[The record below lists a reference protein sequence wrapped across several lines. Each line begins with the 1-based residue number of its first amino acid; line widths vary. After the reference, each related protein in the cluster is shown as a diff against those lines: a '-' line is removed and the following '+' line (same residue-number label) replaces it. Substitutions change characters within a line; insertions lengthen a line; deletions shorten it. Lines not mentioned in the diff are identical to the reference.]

1 MKKMA
6 CMMLMML
13 LTACAT
19 SFEKIPIKSEQI
31 TVSGINIVSNH
42 PDIIN
47 TYVQPIDNQTVIC
60 LEPDPDF
67 TSTFNGSFSL
77 GANVGT
83 NSSTIGDSKGQSAV
97 TAGGLSPMV
106 LIARELLYRACE
118 LSMNTNATA
127 EQQIAI
133 YQTFLKTIETIST
146 SNLGTGTQATQP
158 NQTNSP
164 QQ

>member
-1 MKKMA
+1 MKSMA
-6 CMMLMML
+6 CVMLVL
-13 LTACAT
+13 LLSACA
-19 SFEKIPIKSEQI
+19 SSMEKISIKAEET

-47 TYVQPIDNQTVIC
+47 TYVQPIGNQSVIC

-67 TSTFNGSFSL
+67 TSAYSGSFSL
-77 GANVGT
+77 GANMGG
-83 NSSTIGDSKGQSAV
+83 NSSTISASDGETAV

-118 LSMNTNATA
+118 LSMNTNATPD
-127 EQQIAI
+127 QQIAI

-146 SNLGTGTQATQP
+146 SSLGTGTQATQP
-158 NQTNSP
+158 TQSSST